1 MTGQQQP
8 PQAPTADLRKPY
20 LLLTIAAFL
29 VAEAV
34 ASPRIAHAE
43 PDGAPVFMEP
53 FQDEVSDA
61 TPWQQG
67 EYEIAPLA
75 EYEVNAR
82 VLSTAVYDDDREAQ
96 VAPIDFALGW
106 GGMADRELLE
116 QLSVHQDNRWY
127 YVRWRNLA
135 LDPQDV
141 IANSSNHHL
150 LPANDEVLEQ
160 LKQVEPGDSV
170 RLKGKLVRITADDGW
185 SWTSSTSRFDT
196 GDGACEVMWVE
207 SVEIFP
213 DEPIQYA
220 QID

>member
-20 LLLTIAAFL
+20 LLLIIAAFL
-29 VAEAV
+29 VAAAV
-34 ASPRIAHAE
+34 ASPRIALAE
-43 PDGAPVFMEP
+43 PDGAPVFIEP

-106 GGMADRELLE
+106 GGMAQRELLE
-116 QLSVHQDNRWY
+116 QISVHQEDRWY
-127 YVRWRNLA
+127 YVRRQNIPLKA
-135 LDPQDV
+135 QDV

-150 LPANDEVLEQ
+150 LPATDEILGQ
-160 LKQVEPGDSV
+160 LQQVQPCDAV
-170 RLKGKLVRITADDGW
+170 RLKGTLVQVTAQDGW
-185 SWTSSTSRFDT
+185 TWTSSSSRLDT

-207 SVEIFP
+207 SVEIYP
-213 DEPIQYA
+213 DAPIQYA
-220 QID
+220 QLN